1 MDVGSEFQATWV
13 RRGSFTGRVEC
24 WTDEPSCRDVQL
36 NGYILPDIVPQGT
49 IGLGLV
55 QLEPVCQ
62 MDPEKEFPNIVQKRK
77 LQYLSHLIVAQN
89 ISTNVF
95 FRGSFNGKRSRG
107 RPKRRLGDMTLPQ

>member
-1 MDVGSEFQATWV
+1 MKRWVFNPSLSCPRLLEVEHVDVGSEFQATWV

-62 MDPEKEFPNIVQKRK
+62 MDPEREFPNIVQKRK
-77 LQYLSHLIVAQN
+77 LQYLSH
-89 ISTNVF
+89 
-95 FRGSFNGKRSRG
+95 RGSEYLYKCFFSRQ
-107 RPKRRLGDMTLPQ
+107 L